1 MSERLFDE
9 AFLQRLERLALVARR
24 AMAGQTQGERR
35 SPRRGQSVEFADFR
49 PYVAGDD
56 FRRIDWNAYA
66 RLERFFIKLFVE
78 EEDLTVHFLVDT
90 SRSMH
95 WGEPSKIGYATR
107 AVGAL
112 GYIALAGLDRVT
124 VTGLLG
130 DNGGLAYFPP
140 HRGKQQ
146 AMKLFAFLLEL
157 QKPPA
162 GNMAR
167 SAIVEQPSTEL
178 RALTGVARSLQNY
191 AATAPAPGPLVIFS
205 DLMDD
210 GWQDGLR
217 ALAGR
222 GFEVTVVHLLAPE
235 EAEPALEGDFKLL
248 DAETGAGVEITGD
261 YELLARYRAELATWQ
276 ADLRHFCAA
285 RGMGYVPMLTSVPLE
300 ELLFNWLRRTG
311 VLR

>member
-1 MSERLFDE
+1 MSERLFSE
-9 AFLQRLERLALVARR
+9 EFLQRLERLALVARR

-66 RLERFFIKLFVE
+66 RLEKFFIKLFVE

-95 WGEPSKIGYATR
+95 WGDPHKLGYAVR

-124 VTGLLG
+124 VTGVLG
-130 DNGGLAYFPP
+130 SSGSGKFFPP
-140 HRGKQQ
+140 HRGKHQ
-146 AMKLFAFLLEL
+146 AMKLFAFLLGLE
-157 QKPPA
+157 KAAETNGGTPD
-162 GNMAR
+162 
-167 SAIVEQPSTEL
+167 
-178 RALTGVARSLQNY
+178 VARALQNY

-210 GWQDGLR
+210 GWKDGLR

-248 DAETGAGVEITGD
+248 DAETGAGVEITSD
-261 YELLARYRAELATWQ
+261 YELLARYRAELASWQ
-276 ADLRHFCAA
+276 TDLRHFCAA
-285 RGMGYVPMLTSVPLE
+285 RQMGYVPLLTSVPLE
-300 ELLFNWLRRTG
+300 DLLFAWLRRTG

>member
-1 MSERLFDE
+1 MSERLFTE
-9 AFLQRLERLALVARR
+9 EFLQRLERLALVARR

-78 EEDLTVHFLVDT
+78 EEDLTVHFLIDC
-90 SRSMH
+90 SRSMR
-95 WGEPSKIGYATR
+95 WGDPDKLAYATR
-107 AVGAL
+107 AAGAL

-124 VTGLLG
+124 VTGVL
-130 DNGGLAYFPP
+130 NGAKTGAYFPP

-146 AMKLFAFLLEL
+146 AMKLFSFLLGL
-157 QKPPA
+157 QKPVDANGGAPPD
-162 GNMAR
+162 
-167 SAIVEQPSTEL
+167 VT
-178 RALTGVARSLQNY
+178 RALQNY
-191 AATAPAPGPLVIFS
+191 TATAPAPGPLVIFS

-210 GWQDGLR
+210 GWKDGLR

-235 EAEPALEGDFKLL
+235 EAQPALEGDFKLL
-248 DAETGAGVEITGD
+248 DAETGAAVEITSD
-261 YELLARYRAELATWQ
+261 YELLARYRAELAEWQ
-276 ADLRHFCAA
+276 EDLRRFCAA
-285 RGMGYVPMLTSVPLE
+285 RQMGYVPLLTSVPLE

>member
-1 MSERLFDE
+1 
-9 AFLQRLERLALVARR
+9 
-24 AMAGQTQGERR
+24 

-90 SRSMH
+90 SRSMR
-95 WGEPSKIGYATR
+95 WGDPNKLGYAAR

-112 GYIALAGLDRVT
+112 GYIAMAGLDRVT
-124 VTGLLG
+124 VTGLF
-130 DNGGLAYFPP
+130 GGSGSGAYFPP

-146 AMKLFAFLLEL
+146 AMKLFAFLLGLEKL
-157 QKPPA
+157 DASQ
-162 GNMAR
+162 N
-167 SAIVEQPSTEL
+167 SAPNVT
-178 RALTGVARSLQNY
+178 RALQNY

-210 GWQDGLR
+210 GWLDGLR
-217 ALAGR
+217 ALSNR
-222 GFEVTVVHLLAPE
+222 SFEVTVVHLLAPE

-248 DAETGAGVEITGD
+248 DAETGASVEITSD
-261 YELLARYRAELATWQ
+261 YELLARYRAELAAWQ

-285 RGMGYVPMLTSVPLE
+285 RQMGYVPLLTSVPLE

>member
-1 MSERLFDE
+1 MSDRLFDE

-90 SRSMH
+90 SRSMR
-95 WGEPSKIGYATR
+95 WGDPNKLGYAAR

-112 GYIALAGLDRVT
+112 GYIAMAGLDRVT
-124 VTGLLG
+124 VTGLF
-130 DNGGLAYFPP
+130 GGSGSGAYFPP

-146 AMKLFAFLLEL
+146 AMKLFAFLLGLEKL
-157 QKPPA
+157 DASQ
-162 GNMAR
+162 N
-167 SAIVEQPSTEL
+167 SAPNVT
-178 RALTGVARSLQNY
+178 RALQNY

-210 GWQDGLR
+210 GWLDGLR
-217 ALAGR
+217 ALSNR
-222 GFEVTVVHLLAPE
+222 SFEVTVVHLLAPE

-248 DAETGAGVEITGD
+248 DAETGASVEITSD
-261 YELLARYRAELATWQ
+261 YELLARYRAELAAWQ

-285 RGMGYVPMLTSVPLE
+285 RQMGYVPLLTSVPLE